1 LNPPPG
7 WVPRRRFLNRVGT
20 AGLGAMMLGAGLS
33 ACSAP
38 GLAQV
43 PVRTTVTDESRTR
56 RVVRFANWIREID
69 TSSTGGHPTLAEFT
83 RQTGIR
89 VEYDGFVAD
98 ANQFI
103 GVIGIAL
110 AVGQDPGYDLVVLAD
125 WVLAEFIERGW
136 AAELSPGLL
145 TQAWR
150 LRPRFRDWPVPDLR
164 RYALPWV
171 GGFTGIGYN
180 ISQTHRPVTSM
191 TDLLTA
197 PDLHGRV
204 SLVAEMRDVMG
215 LILLDQGSDP
225 ADFTPA
231 EFRAAIGMLQR
242 AVTSGQIRIVTDNY
256 LPYLISPKSPVAAGV
271 VWGGDILAS
280 HAADPALRF
289 TWPKGGGM
297 LWTDNMMIP
306 ALTPVQ
312 ANAERLMNFYY
323 QPHVAAQL
331 AAWMQYICPVEGT
344 QAAMRQL
351 DPALAGAEQIFPS
364 AALLQSGHYFKI
376 LNRAQISSYTAAF
389 QNTVG
394 L

>member
-7 WVPRRRFLNRVGT
+7 WVSRRRFLTR
-20 AGLGAMMLGAGLS
+20 AGMAGFGAVMLGAGLS
-33 ACSAP
+33 DCAAP
-38 GLAQV
+38 GLAQD
-43 PVRTTVTDESRTR
+43 PVRVAVTDESRTR

-69 TSSTGGHPTLAEFT
+69 TSATGGHPTLAEFT
-83 RQTGIR
+83 RRTGIR
-89 VEYDGFVAD
+89 VDYNGFVAD
-98 ANQFI
+98 ANQFF

-110 AVGQDPGYDLVVLAD
+110 AAGQDPGYDLVVTAD
-125 WVLAEFIERGW
+125 WVLAEFIEQGW

-145 TQAWR
+145 THAWR
-150 LRPRFRDWPVPDLR
+150 LQPRFRDWPVPDLR

-180 ISQTHRPVTSM
+180 VTLTRRPVTSM
-191 TDLLTA
+191 TDLLSSS
-197 PDLHGRV
+197 DLHGRV
-204 SLVAEMRDVMG
+204 SLVAEMRDVIG

-225 ADFTPA
+225 ADFSAA
-231 EFRAAIGMLQR
+231 EFGAAIAMLQR
-242 AVTSGQIRIVTDNY
+242 AVGAGQVRMVTDNY
-256 LPYLISPKSPVAAGV
+256 LPFLVKGTVAAGV

-280 HAADPALRF
+280 HAVNPALKF

-306 ALTPVQ
+306 ALTPVRT
-312 ANAERLMNFYY
+312 NAERLMNFYY
-323 QPHVAAQL
+323 QPDVAAQL
-331 AAWMQYICPVEGT
+331 AAWMQYICPVQGA

-351 DPALAGAEQIFPS
+351 DPGLAAAEQIFPS

-376 LNRAQISSYTAAF
+376 LNRTQIASYTAEF
-389 QNTVG
+389 QAAVG

>member
-1 LNPPPG
+1 LNPA
-7 WVPRRRFLNRVGT
+7 PRCVSRRHFLAHAGT
-20 AGLGAMMLGAGLS
+20 AGLGAVMLGAGLS
-33 ACSAP
+33 ACSTP

-43 PVRTTVTDESRTR
+43 PVRAAVTDESRTR
-56 RVVRFANWIREID
+56 REVRFANWIREID
-69 TSSTGGHPTLAEFT
+69 TSPRGAHPTLAEFT
-83 RQTGIR
+83 RKTGIR
-89 VEYDGFVAD
+89 VDYNGFIAD
-98 ANQFI
+98 ANQAI

-110 AVGQDPGYDLVVLAD
+110 AAGQDPGYDLVVMAD
-125 WVLAEFIERGW
+125 WVLAQFIEQGW

-150 LRPRFRDWPVPDLR
+150 MEPRFRDWPVPDLR
-164 RYALPWV
+164 RYSLPWV

-180 ISQTHRPVTSM
+180 LNETHRPITSM

-204 SLVAEMRDVMG
+204 SLVAEMRDVVG

-231 EFRAAIGMLQR
+231 EFRAATAMLQR
-242 AVTSGQIRIVTDNY
+242 AVSAGQVRIVTDNY
-256 LPYLISPKSPVAAGV
+256 LPYLLSHKNPVAAGV
-271 VWGGDILAS
+271 AWGGDILAS
-280 HAADPALRF
+280 RPVNPALRF

-306 ALTPVQ
+306 ALTPVHE
-312 ANAERLMNFYY
+312 NAERLMNFYY

-331 AAWMQYICPVEGT
+331 AAWMQYICPVHGAK
-344 QAAMRQL
+344 AAMRQL
-351 DPALAGAEQIFPS
+351 DPALAGADQIFPS
-364 AALLQSGHYFKI
+364 TELLRSGHYFKI
-376 LNRAQISSYTAAF
+376 LNRAQSARYTAAF
-389 QNTVG
+389 QTAVG

>member
-1 LNPPPG
+1 MNPPSG
-7 WVPRRRFLNRVGT
+7 RLSRRRFLTRVGT
-20 AGLGAMMLGAGLS
+20 AGFGAVMLGIGLS
-33 ACSAP
+33 DCSAP

-43 PVRTTVTDESRTR
+43 PVRVPETDESRTQ

-69 TSSTGGHPTLAEFT
+69 TSPSGGHPTLAEFT

-89 VEYDGFVAD
+89 VDYNGFIAD
-98 ANQFI
+98 DNEAI
-103 GVIGIAL
+103 GMIGMAL
-110 AVGQDPGYDLVVLAD
+110 AAGQDPGYDLVVLGD
-125 WVLAEFIERGW
+125 WVLAQFIERGW

-150 LRPRFRDWPVPDLR
+150 MEPRFRDWPVPDLQ

-171 GGFTGIGYN
+171 AGFTGIGYN
-180 ISQTHRPVTSM
+180 VKLTRRPVTSM

-204 SLVAEMRDVMG
+204 SLTAEMRDVIG

-225 ADFTPA
+225 ADFSAA
-231 EFRAAIGMLQR
+231 EFRAATAMLQR
-242 AVTSGQIRIVTDNY
+242 AVNAGQIRLVTDNY
-256 LPYLISPKSPVAAGV
+256 LPFLVKGTVAAGV
-271 VWGGDILAS
+271 VWGGDILGS
-280 HAADPALRF
+280 QTVNPALKF

-306 ALTPVQ
+306 ARTPVRT
-312 ANAERLMNFYY
+312 NAERLMNFYY

-331 AAWMQYICPVEGT
+331 AAWMQYICPVRGT
-344 QAAMRQL
+344 RAAMQQL
-351 DPALAGAEQIFPS
+351 DPTLAGAEQIFPS
-364 AALLQSGHYFKI
+364 DALLESGHYFKI
-376 LNRAQISSYTAAF
+376 LNRAQISSYTTAF
-389 QNTVG
+389 QTAVG

>member
-1 LNPPPG
+1 MNPPSG
-7 WVPRRRFLNRVGT
+7 WVSRRRFLTRAGT
-20 AGLGAMMLGAGLS
+20 AGLGAAMLGAGLS
-33 ACSAP
+33 DCSSP

-43 PVRTTVTDESRTR
+43 PVRVAVTDESRTR
-56 RVVRFANWIREID
+56 RVVRFANWTREID
-69 TSSTGGHPTLAEFT
+69 TSPTGGHPTLAEFT
-83 RQTGIR
+83 RQTGIK
-89 VEYDGFVAD
+89 VDYNGFIVD

-110 AVGQDPGYDLVVLAD
+110 AAGQDPGYDLVVMAD
-125 WVLAEFIERGW
+125 WVLAQFIEQGW

-150 LRPRFRDWPVPDLR
+150 LEPRFRDWPVPDLR

-180 ISQTHRPVTSM
+180 LKMTRRPVTSM

-197 PDLHGRV
+197 PDLRGQV

-225 ADFTPA
+225 ADFSPA
-231 EFRAAIGMLQR
+231 EFRAAIAMLQR
-242 AVTSGQIRIVTDNY
+242 AVSAGQIRMVTDNY
-256 LPYLISPKSPVAAGV
+256 LPFWLNGTVAAGV
-271 VWGGDILAS
+271 VWGGDIPAN
-280 HAADPALRF
+280 HAANPALKF

-306 ALTPVQ
+306 ALTPVK

-323 QPHVAAQL
+323 QPEVAAQL
-331 AAWMQYICPVEGT
+331 AAWMQYICPVAGA
-344 QAAMRQL
+344 QAAMRKL
-351 DPALAGAEQIFPS
+351 DPALARVDQIFPS
-364 AALLQSGHYFKI
+364 AALLESGHFFKI
-376 LNRAQISSYTAAF
+376 LNKAQLSAYTTAF
-389 QNTVG
+389 QSAVG

>member
-1 LNPPPG
+1 
-7 WVPRRRFLNRVGT
+7 
-20 AGLGAMMLGAGLS
+20 MLGAGLS
-33 ACSAP
+33 DCSAP

-43 PVRTTVTDESRTR
+43 PVRATVTDESRTR

-69 TSSTGGHPTLAEFT
+69 TSSTGGHPTLEEFT
-83 RQTGIR
+83 RQTGIG
-89 VEYDGFVAD
+89 VDYDGFIAD

-110 AVGQDPGYDLVVLAD
+110 AAGQDPGYDLVVLAD
-125 WVLAEFIERGW
+125 WVLAEFIEQGW
-136 AAELSPGLL
+136 AAELSPRLL

-150 LRPRFRDWPVPDLR
+150 LQPRFHDWPVPDLR

-171 GGFTGIGYN
+171 AGFTGIGYN
-180 ISQTHRPVTSM
+180 INQTHRPITSM

-215 LILLDQGSDP
+215 LLLLDQGSDP

-231 EFRAAIGMLQR
+231 EFRAAIAMLQR
-242 AVTSGQIRIVTDNY
+242 AVTAGQVRIVTDNY
-256 LPYLISPKSPVAAGV
+256 LPYLINPKNPVAAGV

-280 HAADPALRF
+280 HAVDPALRF

-331 AAWMQYICPVEGT
+331 AAWMQYICPVQGA

-376 LNRAQISSYTAAF
+376 LNRSQISSYTTAF
-389 QNTVG
+389 QNAVG

>member
-1 LNPPPG
+1 
-7 WVPRRRFLNRVGT
+7 
-20 AGLGAMMLGAGLS
+20 MLGAGLS
-33 ACSAP
+33 DCSAP

-43 PVRTTVTDESRTR
+43 PVRAVTDESRAR
-56 RVVRFANWIREID
+56 RVVRFGNWIREID
-69 TSSTGGHPTLAEFT
+69 TSPTGGHPTLAEFT

-89 VEYDGFVAD
+89 VDYNGFIAD
-98 ANQFI
+98 ANQAI
-103 GVIGIAL
+103 GTIGIAL
-110 AVGQDPGYDLVVLAD
+110 AAGQDPGYDLVVLAD
-125 WVLAEFIERGW
+125 WVLAQFIEQGW

-150 LRPRFRDWPVPDLR
+150 LQPRFRDWPVPDLR

-180 ISQTHRPVTSM
+180 VKLTRRPVTSM

-225 ADFTPA
+225 ADFSSV
-231 EFRAAIGMLQR
+231 EFSAAIAMLRR
-242 AVTSGQIRIVTDNY
+242 AVSAGQVRMVTDNY
-256 LPYLISPKSPVAAGV
+256 LPFLVKGTVAAGV
-271 VWGGDILAS
+271 AWGGDILAS
-280 HAADPALRF
+280 HAVNPALKF
-289 TWPKGGGM
+289 AWPKGGGM

-306 ALTPVQ
+306 ALTPVR

-323 QPHVAAQL
+323 QPDVAAQL
-331 AAWMQYICPVEGT
+331 AAWMQYICPVQGA
-344 QAAMRQL
+344 QAAMRRL
-351 DPALAGAEQIFPS
+351 APALAGAEQIFPS

-376 LNRAQISSYTAAF
+376 LNGAQIAGYTTAF
-389 QNTVG
+389 QTAVG

>member
-1 LNPPPG
+1 
-7 WVPRRRFLNRVGT
+7 
-20 AGLGAMMLGAGLS
+20 MLGGGLS
-33 ACSAP
+33 GCSGP

-43 PVRTTVTDESRTR
+43 PVRAAVADESRTR

-69 TSSTGGHPTLAEFT
+69 TSSTGRHPTLTEFT

-89 VEYDGFVAD
+89 VEYDGFIAD
-98 ANQFI
+98 ANQSI

-110 AVGQDPGYDLVVLAD
+110 AAGQDPGYDLVVMAD
-125 WVLAEFIERGW
+125 WVLAQFVEHGW
-136 AAELSPGLL
+136 AAELSPSLL

-150 LRPRFRDWPVPDLR
+150 LEPRFHDWPVPDLR

-180 ISQTHRPVTSM
+180 LDQTHRAITSM

-197 PDLHGRV
+197 PDLRGRV
-204 SLVAEMRDVMG
+204 SLVAEMRDVIG

-225 ADFTPA
+225 ADFTPG
-231 EFRAAIGMLQR
+231 EFRAAIAMLQR
-242 AVTSGQIRIVTDNY
+242 AVNAGQVRIVTDNY
-256 LPYLISPKSPVAAGV
+256 LPYLINPKNPVTAGV

-280 HAADPALRF
+280 QATNPALRF

-306 ALTPVQ
+306 TLTPVRE
-312 ANAERLMNFYY
+312 NAERLMNFYY

-331 AAWMQYICPVEGT
+331 AAWMQYICPVRGA
-344 QAAMRQL
+344 QAVMRHL
-351 DPALAGAEQIFPS
+351 DSALAGADQIFPS
-364 AALLQSGHYFKI
+364 AALLQSGHYFQI
-376 LNRAQISSYTAAF
+376 LSKGQIFRYTAAF
-389 QNTVG
+389 QNAVG

>member
-1 LNPPPG
+1 VNPPPG
-7 WVPRRRFLNRVGT
+7 WVSRRRFLTRAGT
-20 AGLGAMMLGAGLS
+20 AGFGALMLGAGLS
-33 ACSAP
+33 DCSAP

-43 PVRTTVTDESRTR
+43 PVRVAVTDRSRAR
-56 RVVRFANWIREID
+56 RAVRFANWIREID
-69 TSSTGGHPTLAEFT
+69 TSPTGGHPTLAEFT

-89 VEYDGFVAD
+89 VDYNGFIAD
-98 ANQFI
+98 ANQAI

-110 AVGQDPGYDLVVLAD
+110 AAGQDPGYDLVVLAD
-125 WVLAEFIERGW
+125 WVLAQFIEQGW

-150 LRPRFRDWPVPDLR
+150 MLPRFRDWPVPGLH

-171 GGFTGIGYN
+171 GGFTGIAYN
-180 ISQTHRPVTSM
+180 LNETHRPITSM

-204 SLVAEMRDVMG
+204 ALVAEMRDVIG

-231 EFRAAIGMLQR
+231 EFRAAIAMLQR
-242 AVTSGQIRIVTDNY
+242 AVTAGQVRIVTDNY
-256 LPYLISPKSPVAAGV
+256 LPYLVAPQNPVAAAV
-271 VWGGDILAS
+271 AWGGDILAS
-280 HAADPALRF
+280 HSVNPALKF

-297 LWTDNMMIP
+297 LWTDNLMIP

-323 QPHVAAQL
+323 QPHIAAQL
-331 AAWMQYICPVEGT
+331 AAWMQYICPVQGT
-344 QAAMRQL
+344 QSAMRHL
-351 DPALAGAEQIFPS
+351 DPTLAGAEQIFPS
-364 AALLQSGHYFKI
+364 AALLESGHYFRI
-376 LNRAQISSYTAAF
+376 LNKAQVSSYTTAF
-389 QNTVG
+389 QTAVG